1 MRGGRQNH
9 RLPRLLLAS
18 SAWGYARFVTDFTDI
33 YRPTEEHEAFRAAVR
48 EVCDAKVAPNAAE
61 TDELAEF
68 PKASFEALVAAD
80 FQAPHIPEDYEGV
93 GADALATVIVIEEVA
108 RACASSSLIPAVNK
122 LASVGWI
129 NEGSEELKRT
139 YLPPLARGE
148 AMASY
153 CLSEPDAGS
162 DAVSMK
168 TRAVRDGDGFVL
180 NGVKRWISNAG
191 VSEFYTVFAVT
202 DPEQRSRGITAFVV
216 EKSDEGVSFGAP
228 EKKLGIK
235 GSPTRE
241 VYFDNVRI
249 PETRMIG
256 SEGTGFGMAMRTLD
270 HTRVTIAAQ
279 AVGIAQGALDYALGY
294 VKERHQ
300 FGKALAEFQGLQFM
314 LADMGMKLE
323 AARQLTYAAAARSER
338 GDADLT
344 YFGAAAKC
352 FASDVAMEITT
363 DAVQLLGGYGYTRD
377 YPVERMMRDAKI
389 TQIYEGTNQVQR
401 IVMARQL
408 LAGVPR

>member
-1 MRGGRQNH
+1 M
-9 RLPRLLLAS
+9 S
-18 SAWGYARFVTDFTDI
+18 DFSEM
-33 YRPTEEHEAFRAAVR
+33 YSPTEEHEAFRAAVR
-48 EVCDAKVAPNAAE
+48 EVCDAKVAPRAAE

-68 PKASFEALVAAD
+68 PKASYEALRAAD
-80 FQAPHIPEDYEGV
+80 FHAPHIPERYDGV

-122 LASVGWI
+122 LASLPWLI
-129 NEGSEELKRT
+129 SASEELKQR
-139 YLPPLARGE
+139 YLPPIARGD

-153 CLSEPDAGS
+153 CLSEPEAGS
-162 DAVSMK
+162 DAASMK
-168 TRAVRDGDGFVL
+168 TRAVRDGDDYVL
-180 NGVKRWISNAG
+180 NGVKRWITNAG
-191 VSEFYTVFAVT
+191 VSDFYTVFAVT
-202 DPEQRSRGITAFVV
+202 DPDARSRGISAFVV
-216 EKSDEGVSFGAP
+216 EKNDTGVSFGAP

-235 GSPTRE
+235 GSPTCE

-249 PETRMIG
+249 PADRMIG
-256 SEGTGFGMAMRTLD
+256 EPGTGFGTAMKTLD

-279 AVGIAQGALDYALGY
+279 AIGIAQGALDYSLGY
-294 VKERHQ
+294 VKERRQ
-300 FGKALAEFQGLQFM
+300 FGKAIAEFQGLQFM
-314 LADMGMKLE
+314 LAEMGMKLE
-323 AARQLTYAAAARSER
+323 AARQLTYAAAAKSER

-344 YFGAAAKC
+344 YFGATAKC

-363 DAVQLLGGYGYTRD
+363 DAVQLLGGYGYTKD

-408 LAGVPR
+408 LAR

>member
-1 MRGGRQNH
+1 MTAEPFDVYQ
-9 RLPRLLLAS
+9 LPEDHQTIR
-18 SAWGYARFVTDFTDI
+18 
-33 YRPTEEHEAFRAAVR
+33 EAVR
-48 EVCDAKVAPNAAE
+48 AVCDARVAPHAAE
-61 TDELAEF
+61 ADESGEF
-68 PKASFEALVAAD
+68 PKASYDALRASD
-80 FQAPHIPEDYEGV
+80 FHAPHIPAEYGGA
-93 GADALATVIVIEEVA
+93 GADALATAIVIEEVA

-122 LASVGWI
+122 LGTMPLLLSASA
-129 NEGSEELKRT
+129 ELKQR
-139 YLPPLARGE
+139 YLPQVASGE
-148 AMASY
+148 AMFSY
-153 CLSEPDAGS
+153 CLSEPEAGS
-162 DAVSMK
+162 DAAGMT
-168 TRAVRDGDGFVL
+168 TRAVLDGDSWVL
-180 NGVKRWISNAG
+180 NGAKRWITNAG

-202 DPEQRSRGITAFVV
+202 DPSARSRGISAFVV

-241 VYFDNVRI
+241 VFLDNVRVPASRI
-249 PETRMIG
+249 IG
-256 SEGTGFGMAMRTLD
+256 EPGTGFATAMQTLD

-279 AVGIAQGALDYALGY
+279 AVGIAQGALDFAIGY
-294 VKERHQ
+294 VKERKQ
-300 FGKALAEFQGLQFM
+300 FGRAVAEFQGIQFM

-323 AARQLTYAAAARSER
+323 AARQLTYVAAGKSER

-344 YFGAAAKC
+344 FFGAAAKC

-408 LAGVPR
+408 LMD